1 MTQITFDEYVKLQTE
16 LKQAKDELWKARQSL
31 QEAISLLKNREDL
44 IFENRRILELYVR
57 DLRKQNKYLKRRLS
71 KYEYYEEKE
80 TQNRNI

>member
-1 MTQITFDEYVKLQTE
+1 MTQITFDEYIKLQTE

-80 TQNRNI
+80 SDKLDD